1 MIGAVRQLYHATDTH
16 PYFRAGFSANMY
28 LKLTPE
34 FNPDKK
40 GNTYDGIAL
49 IRDDSI
55 PDDEIHYISDDTRI
69 LKITNMRKMKDN
81 ESIMLTEEDGMDTE
95 NVEIDITDSDFIIL
109 ARLAHE
115 QNMTFN
121 ELVNNILRRKMEEE
135 ENSSMYAYTKNLH
148 DKYTEEVD
156 LQSGF
161 TYVNWLEQKLY
172 EGKQK

>member
-1 MIGAVRQLYHATDTH
+1 
-16 PYFRAGFSANMY
+16 
-28 LKLTPE
+28 
-34 FNPDKK
+34 
-40 GNTYDGIAL
+40 
-49 IRDDSI
+49 
-55 PDDEIHYISDDTRI
+55 
-69 LKITNMRKMKDN
+69 
-81 ESIMLTEEDGMDTE
+81 MDTE

-161 TYVNWLEQKLY
+161 TYVNWLERKLY
-172 EGKQK
+172 DGEQK